1 MEYLRVIRKPNVDMF
16 AGIRVD
22 KDTKL
27 EFKNEYVEQT
37 IENLVL
43 HTISKSKNED
53 FESVYD
59 IKTFLKE
66 GDILV
71 FEEEMRGYIKPVEE
85 VMTIPEAIKEL
96 EFIKDI

>member
-16 AGIRVD
+16 AGIRVN

-37 IENLVL
+37 LENLVL
-43 HTISKSKNED
+43 HTISKSKNEE

-59 IKTFLKE
+59 IKIKLNE
-66 GDILV
+66 NDILI
-71 FEEEMRGYIKPVEE
+71 FEEESRGYVKPVEE

-96 EFIKDI
+96 ECIKDL

>member
-16 AGIRVD
+16 AGIRVT

-37 IENLVL
+37 LENLVL
-43 HTISKSKNED
+43 HTISKSKNDD

-59 IKTFLKE
+59 IKAYLKD

-96 EFIKDI
+96 ECIKDL

>member
-16 AGIRVD
+16 AGIRVT

-37 IENLVL
+37 LENLVL
-43 HTISKSKNED
+43 HTISKSKSEE

-59 IKTFLKE
+59 IKIKLNE
-66 GDILV
+66 NDILI
-71 FEEEMRGYIKPVEE
+71 FEEESRGYVKPVEE

-96 EFIKDI
+96 ECIKDL

>member
-1 MEYLRVIRKPNVDMF
+1 MEYIRVIRKPNVDMF
-16 AGIRVD
+16 AGIRVT

-37 IENLVL
+37 LENLVL
-43 HTISKSKNED
+43 HTISKSNSED

-59 IKTFLKE
+59 IKVKLKE
-66 GDILV
+66 NDILV
-71 FEEEMRGYIKPVEE
+71 FEEETRGYLKPVEE

-96 EFIKDI
+96 ECIKDL